1 MPKVMNALYKQL
13 ARPLLQRVG
22 TMIATYLVTAGS
34 DQEMVNQLMI
44 HLTAAALVTFDL
56 VADKLSRKE

>member
-1 MPKVMNALYKQL
+1 
-13 ARPLLQRVG
+13 
-22 TMIATYLVTAGS
+22 MIATYLVTAGS